1 MRAVDDNLTDLVA
14 ELMQT
19 ARIASSGRAART
31 ITGDHEHALRE
42 TVIAL
47 RGGEQLGEHESPG
60 EATLQVLVGRVRI
73 VAGDRSWDGASGDHL
88 AIPPQRHR
96 LDALEDSAVLLTV
109 VKRPVGDY
117 PASP

>member
-1 MRAVDDNLTDLVA
+1 MYDEDNLAELVDDLLDI
-14 ELMQT
+14 
-19 ARIASSGRAART
+19 ARMASSGRASRT
-31 ITGDHEHALRE
+31 IKGDHEHALRQ

-47 RGGEQLGEHESPG
+47 RGGEQLAEHESPG
-60 EATLQVLVGRVRI
+60 EATLQVLTGRVRL
-73 VAGDRSWDGASGDHL
+73 VADEETWDGASGDHI
-88 AIPPQRHR
+88 AIPPRRHR